1 MTWTLDVR
9 HVTQYEYE
17 SDVVASYNEARVT
30 PQSRLHQVTLG
41 ARIDID
47 PPVRPTHYWD
57 YWGTLVHV
65 FDVHAPHRRLTI
77 TASSIVHTPSVPGM
91 RPPADLS
98 WGDLDTAD
106 VGDRF
111 CEFLGLSGVASAG
124 DDAIRRAATAL
135 RADAASPADAIDLAS
150 TWVRSQLVYE
160 KGSTSVSTSAVEAWA
175 AGRGVC
181 QDFVHLVL
189 AVVRAMG
196 VPARYV
202 SGYFHPDPDSPIG
215 TTVTGE
221 SHAWAEAWIGDWV
234 PFDPTNNVPVGE
246 RHVVVA
252 RGREY
257 RDVTPVKGIYSGA
270 PAATPS
276 VLVELTRRA

>member
-9 HVTQYEYE
+9 HVTHYEYE

-47 PPVRPTHYWD
+47 PPVRPSHYWD

-65 FDVHAPHRRLTI
+65 FDVHVSHRALTI
-77 TASSIVHTPSVPGM
+77 TASSIVHTPSVPALH
-91 RPPADLS
+91 PPSELTWA
-98 WGDLDTAD
+98 DLDTDD
-106 VGDRF
+106 VRDRF
-111 CEFLGLSGVASAG
+111 CEFLSLSGVASAG
-124 DDAIRRAATAL
+124 DGSIDAAAAAI
-135 RADAASPADAIDLAS
+135 RADAPSPADVIELAS

-160 KGSTSVSTSAVEAWA
+160 KGSTSVSTSALEAWA

-181 QDFVHLVL
+181 QDFVHLTL
-189 AVVRAMG
+189 ALVRAAG
-196 VPARYV
+196 IPARYV
-202 SGYFHPDPDSPIG
+202 SGYFHPDPASPIG
-215 TTVTGE
+215 AAVSGE

-257 RDVTPVKGIYSGA
+257 RDVTPLKGIYSGA
-270 PAATPS
+270 PPASPS
-276 VLVELTRRA
+276 VRVELTRRA